1 MANKE
6 ERIAGIIRKSIT
18 EIITMELKNPHLG
31 FVTIPEVKVSKD
43 FSYAKVYVSFMFE
56 DQIEDGMKVLE
67 KSKGFIRSGLAKRL
81 DTRRCPELVFVLD
94 ESFKRE
100 ARITE
105 LLNKD
110 KEKQLTSLFLCF
122 LSHSD
127 MLDISLIEG
136 LAFFFKA
143 ELLIIL

>member
-6 ERIAGIIRKSIT
+6 ERIAGIIRKSIS

-31 FVTIPEVKVSKD
+31 FVTIPEVKVEVKVSKD

-56 DQIEDGMKVLE
+56 NEIEEGMKVLE

-81 DTRRCPELVFVLD
+81 DTRRCPELVFILD
-94 ESFKRE
+94 ESFKKE

-110 KEKQLTSLFLCF
+110 KEK
-122 LSHSD
+122 
-127 MLDISLIEG
+127 
-136 LAFFFKA
+136 
-143 ELLIIL
+143 

>member
-18 EIITMELKNPHLG
+18 EIINMELKNPHLG

-56 DQIEDGMKVLE
+56 DQIEDCMKVLE
-67 KSKGFIRSGLAKRL
+67 KSKGFIRSELAKRL
-81 DTRRCPELVFVLD
+81 DTRRCPEIVFSLD

-100 ARITE
+100 ARITQIKRDF
-105 LLNKD
+105 LPNSGYLKALFLISMNFCFKSS
-110 KEKQLTSLFLCF
+110 KLTSGC
-122 LSHSD
+122 S
-127 MLDISLIEG
+127 
-136 LAFFFKA
+136 
-143 ELLIIL
+143 

>member
-6 ERIAGIIRKSIT
+6 ERIAGIIRKSIS

-31 FVTIPEVKVSKD
+31 FVTITEVKVSKD

-56 DQIEDGMKVLE
+56 EQIDEGMKVLE

-110 KEKQLTSLFLCF
+110 KEKQLLLFF
-122 LSHSD
+122 Y
-127 MLDISLIEG
+127 
-136 LAFFFKA
+136 AFFTI
-143 ELLIIL
+143 LICLMLASQKVSPSSVKPIALQ

>member
-6 ERIAGIIRKSIT
+6 ERIAGIIRKSIS

-43 FSYAKVYVSFMFE
+43 FSYAKVYVSFMCE
-56 DQIEDGMKVLE
+56 NEIEEGMKVLE
-67 KSKGFIRSGLAKRL
+67 KSKGFIRTGLAKRL

-110 KEKQLTSLFLCF
+110 KEK
-122 LSHSD
+122 
-127 MLDISLIEG
+127 
-136 LAFFFKA
+136 K
-143 ELLIIL
+143 

>member
-110 KEKQLTSLFLCF
+110 KEKQKLLFYFTILMCLLLASQKVSPSSLKPSF
-122 LSHSD
+122 
-127 MLDISLIEG
+127 
-136 LAFFFKA
+136 
-143 ELLIIL
+143 

>member
-1 MANKE
+1 MTNKE
-6 ERIAGIIRKSIT
+6 ERIKKKKKKSIS

-56 DQIEDGMKVLE
+56 NEIEEGMKVLE
-67 KSKGFIRSGLAKRL
+67 KSKGFIRTGLAKRL

-110 KEKQLTSLFLCF
+110 KEKQLTSLFSYIF
-122 LSHSD
+122 LTILICL
-127 MLDISLIEG
+127 MLASQ
-136 LAFFFKA
+136 KVSPSSVKPR
-143 ELLIIL
+143 LLQ

>member
-6 ERIAGIIRKSIT
+6 ERIAGIIRKSIS

-43 FSYAKVYVSFMFE
+43 FSYAKVYVSFM
-56 DQIEDGMKVLE
+56 LE
-67 KSKGFIRSGLAKRL
+67 KSKGFIRTGLAKRL

-94 ESFKRE
+94 ESFKKE

-110 KEKQLTSLFLCF
+110 KEK
-122 LSHSD
+122 
-127 MLDISLIEG
+127 
-136 LAFFFKA
+136 
-143 ELLIIL
+143 